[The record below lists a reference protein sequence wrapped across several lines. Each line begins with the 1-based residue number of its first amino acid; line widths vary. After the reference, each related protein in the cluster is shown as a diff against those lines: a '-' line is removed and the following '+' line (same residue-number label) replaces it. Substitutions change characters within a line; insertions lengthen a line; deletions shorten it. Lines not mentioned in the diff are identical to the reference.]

1 MKLMHPTSFVFRV
14 WHQLVQ
20 EWRAQWLLVLAWL
33 AVVATDCWQSMQD
46 ERPEIAMPGFLPGL
60 LALTVIVRSVRAD
73 GPGNTEAGAHVRPLG
88 RGAVWMAKVVFFKV
102 TLLLPWL
109 TSDWVQCHG
118 YGYGAAEWLAES
130 AGTALPALY
139 VGGCAALI
147 ASWSGPVWR
156 NMLGG
161 LVCIVLLE
169 IATWMW
175 GTVWRGA
182 ENVCVLAVGR
192 FILILT
198 LVCAWWQVTLRRR
211 ACMTLTAG
219 CVAALLTSGMGNW
232 NWRARPE
239 MRYEDAKLALHIG
252 ERPDGGTQELW
263 KGVHVTGLPAD
274 HVASVAAFAP
284 VGEGW
289 PPETAFSGY
298 TQVSGGETAKVQMR
312 QRWMVMAHT
321 QALVPH
327 YPSGE
332 LWRGH
337 ADDVRVEELQKIVS
351 GAAPGPWRLRLAV
364 QRMKRVT
371 TMPLRVAMSQ
381 EQRIVLEAGRRLDFQ
396 MSERD
401 HDSEM
406 QFRSM
411 LRRRIPL
418 LAAAGQQEALRVA
431 GRVPEENFL
440 LLLHS
445 PGIREV
451 NTACEGELRDSSGG
465 GQYHRVN
472 KREGHFH
479 FAHPRAQMDIA
490 GLKFDEWVDGTML
503 DVWWTEERGVVDL
516 EVSGEELLRVVKG
529 GE

>member
-1 MKLMHPTSFVFRV
+1 MKRMNPTSFVFRM

-33 AVVATDCWQSMQD
+33 AVVAVDCWQSMQD
-46 ERPEIAMPGFLPGL
+46 ELPEIVMPGFLPGL
-60 LALTVIVRSVRAD
+60 LALIVIVRSVRTDA
-73 GPGNTEAGAHVRPLG
+73 PGNTEAGTHVRPLG
-88 RGAVWMAKVVFFKV
+88 RGAVWVAKVVFFKV

-109 TSDWVQCHG
+109 ASDWVQCHG
-118 YGYGAAEWLAES
+118 HGYGAAEWLAES
-130 AGTALPALY
+130 AGTALPALSMAVY
-139 VGGCAALI
+139 AALL
-147 ASWSGPVWR
+147 ASWSGPAWR
-156 NMLGG
+156 NL
-161 LVCIVLLE
+161 LVGMICIALLE
-169 IATWMW
+169 LATWMW
-175 GTVWRGA
+175 GTVWRGG

-192 FILILT
+192 LILILT
-198 LVCAWWQVTLRRR
+198 LAGAWCQVTLRRR
-211 ACMTLTAG
+211 AWVTLTVG
-219 CVAALLTSGMGNW
+219 CMAALLTTGMGNW

-239 MRYEDAKLALHIG
+239 MRYEDAKLALYFG
-252 ERPDGGTQELW
+252 ERPDGGAQELW
-263 KGVHVTGLPAD
+263 QGMHVTGLPAD

-289 PPETAFSGY
+289 PPETAFSAY
-298 TQVSGGETAKVQMR
+298 TRVSRGETDKVQTR
-312 QRWMVMAHT
+312 RRWMVMAHT
-321 QALVPH
+321 RALVP
-327 YPSGE
+327 YYSSGE

-337 ADDVRVEELQKIVS
+337 ADDVSAEELKKIVS

-381 EQRIVLEAGRRLDFQ
+381 EQRIALEAGRRLDFQ

-406 QFRSM
+406 RFLSI

-418 LAAAGQQEALRVA
+418 LAPAGRQEALRVA

-445 PGIREV
+445 PAIREV
-451 NTACEGELRDSSGG
+451 NTACEGELRDSSSGG
-465 GQYHRVN
+465 LYHRVN

-490 GLKFDEWVDGTML
+490 GLKFDEWVDGTTL
-503 DVWWTEERGVVDL
+503 DVWWTEECGVVDL
-516 EVSGEELLRVVKG
+516 EVSGEELRRAVEG
-529 GE
+529 R